1 MNQTNI
7 ELGLGLDKIGHRLG
21 ESREIALVHLLRL
34 LQGLVRSNEAD
45 VREGIDA
52 EESEA
57 LLRLFELNVA
67 EEVIWVARARV
78 RVVGDEG
85 LGEKKEFGIEGFELE
100 LRLVVELGGVEEDK
114 EVVGSWGFFGGEVE
128 ILSFFVCL
136 FLKKNSGFF
145 VCLIQI

>member
-1 MNQTNI
+1 M
-7 ELGLGLDKIGHRLG
+7 
-21 ESREIALVHLLRL
+21 
-34 LQGLVRSNEAD
+34 RSNEAD

-114 EVVGSWGFFGGEVE
+114 EVVGSWGFFGAEVE
-128 ILSFFVCL
+128 ILSFFYVFVSEDKFWIFCV
-136 FLKKNSGFF
+136 FNSKLMYFYVLNFVFMFF
-145 VCLIQI
+145 

>member
-1 MNQTNI
+1 M
-7 ELGLGLDKIGHRLG
+7 
-21 ESREIALVHLLRL
+21 
-34 LQGLVRSNEAD
+34 
-45 VREGIDA
+45 REGIDA
-52 EESEA
+52 EENEA

-136 FLKKNSGFF
+136 FLKKNYGFF

>member
-7 ELGLGLDKIGHRLG
+7 KLGLGLD
-21 ESREIALVHLLRL
+21 
-34 LQGLVRSNEAD
+34 
-45 VREGIDA
+45 
-52 EESEA
+52 
-57 LLRLFELNVA
+57 NVA

-85 LGEKKEFGIEGFELE
+85 LGEKKEFRIEGFELE

-114 EVVGSWGFFGGEVE
+114 EVVGSWGFFGGKVE

>member
-1 MNQTNI
+1 M
-7 ELGLGLDKIGHRLG
+7 
-21 ESREIALVHLLRL
+21 
-34 LQGLVRSNEAD
+34 
-45 VREGIDA
+45 REGIDA

-57 LLRLFELNVA
+57 LLKLFELNVA
-67 EEVIWVARARV
+67 EEEIWVARARV
-78 RVVGDEG
+78 RVVSDEG
-85 LGEKKEFGIEGFELE
+85 LGEEKEFEIEGFELE

-114 EVVGSWGFFGGEVE
+114 EVVGSWGFFEGEVE